1 MQKVFLVL
9 FAVLACTLGCSSLG
23 ASPGFDA
30 DGGVAEGGGDDATAP
45 GPSNDGA
52 TGPSQDG
59 TTSDAGSHVE
69 DAGTYDSG
77 PVGPLDSGSP
87 PPFDA
92 APPPRCSEVDA
103 SWVPDAGISTAGWTA
118 TATATATTDT
128 NRGDFVVAN
137 AFDGDPM
144 TRWSSGAAQAGGEGF
159 RLDLGQVQT
168 ISQVVFFDE
177 SDFPDEYTLA
187 LSSDDVNYA
196 VVATGLGA
204 QPTAICFPA
213 QPARYIKI
221 LQTGASGS
229 WFSIYEIN
237 VFPGGTTS
245 DAGSPDDASADA
257 APPLVCSEANATWVA
272 DAGISTAGWAATA
285 SATATTDTNA
295 GDFVAANAFDGT
307 LATRWS
313 TGAGQAGGEW
323 FRLDLGQAQ
332 TIGQV
337 VFFDETDYPAEY
349 TLALSSD
356 DLTYTQVATGPGAE
370 TTAICFPAQS
380 ARYVKIT
387 QTGVSSS
394 WFSIYEIDV
403 FPPGSTTS
411 DAGSQLDD
419 AAAGDSGPPDSG
431 PDAAAPGDAGP

>member
-59 TTSDAGSHVE
+59 TTSDAGSHIE
-69 DAGTYDSG
+69 DAGAYDSG

-87 PPFDA
+87 PPFDS
-92 APPPRCSEVDA
+92 APPPTCSEVDA
-103 SWVPDAGISTAGWTA
+103 SWVPDAGIGTAGWTA

-137 AFDGDPM
+137 AFDGDPL
-144 TRWSSGAAQAGGEGF
+144 TRWSSGAAQAGEEGF

-168 ISQVVFFDE
+168 IS
-177 SDFPDEYTLA
+177 
-187 LSSDDVNYA
+187 
-196 VVATGLGA
+196 
-204 QPTAICFPA
+204 
-213 QPARYIKI
+213 
-221 LQTGASGS
+221 
-229 WFSIYEIN
+229 
-237 VFPGGTTS
+237 
-245 DAGSPDDASADA
+245 
-257 APPLVCSEANATWVA
+257 
-272 DAGISTAGWAATA
+272 
-285 SATATTDTNA
+285 
-295 GDFVAANAFDGT
+295 
-307 LATRWS
+307 
-313 TGAGQAGGEW
+313 
-323 FRLDLGQAQ
+323 
-332 TIGQV
+332 QV

-403 FPPGSTTS
+403 FPPESTTS